1 MDTIAK
7 HIETTP
13 GICSGRPRIA
23 GTRIRIA
30 NIVIWTENGM
40 SPDEIVTSYPHL
52 TLADVHAALAF
63 YHDHR
68 DEIDQQMCE
77 DEEFVAE
84 MKAKTG
90 PGPIEQNLSGTDENR
105 DSISP

>member
-1 MDTIAK
+1 METIAK
-7 HIETTP
+7 HIEITP

-40 SPDEIVTSYPHL
+40 SPDEIVTSCPHL

-68 DEIDQQMCE
+68 DEIDQQMQE
-77 DEEFVAE
+77 DEKFVEE
-84 MKAKTG
+84 MK
-90 PGPIEQNLSGTDENR
+90 ENQVR
-105 DSISP
+105 